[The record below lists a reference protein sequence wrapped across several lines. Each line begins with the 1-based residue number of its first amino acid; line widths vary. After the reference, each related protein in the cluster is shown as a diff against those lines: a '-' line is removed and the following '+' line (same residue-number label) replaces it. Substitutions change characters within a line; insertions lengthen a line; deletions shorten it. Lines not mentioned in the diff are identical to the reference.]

1 MRLITGQDLDNQTII
16 AKLKIVVNAGFLWYN
31 GFTKMDTPQEGSTI
45 VIVEDDVAMREIV
58 THKLSTNGFT
68 VKEAEDGKVAID
80 LITQT
85 KPSLVL
91 LDLMLPEV
99 DGFKV
104 LETIRS
110 NSDPKIAN
118 TPIII
123 LSNLWSNKDI
133 LRTKA
138 LNVQAYLVKAYFTTE
153 EILKK
158 VQEVLAN
165 PSKTADLSINSQT
178 GKPMS

>member
-1 MRLITGQDLDNQTII
+1 METTQQ
-16 AKLKIVVNAGFLWYN
+16 V
-31 GFTKMDTPQEGSTI
+31 PTI

-80 LITQT
+80 LIKET
-85 KPSLVL
+85 KPKLVL

-104 LETIRS
+104 LETIRRS
-110 NSDPKIAN
+110 EDKELAN
-118 TPIII
+118 TPVII

-133 LRTKA
+133 LKTKA

-165 PSKTADLSINSQT
+165 PNKQADIAINSQT
-178 GKPMS
+178 GKPMP

>member
-1 MRLITGQDLDNQTII
+1 MWYSKGTMDSTSETKKKII
-16 AKLKIVVNAGFLWYN
+16 
-31 GFTKMDTPQEGSTI
+31 
-45 VIVEDDVAMREIV
+45 IVEDDVAMREIV
-58 THKLSTNGFT
+58 AHKLSTSGYD
-68 VKEAEDGKVAID
+68 VKEAEDGQQGID
-80 LITQT
+80 MILAE
-85 KPSLVL
+85 KPHLVL

-104 LETIRS
+104 LEMVRKNT
-110 NSDPKIAN
+110 DAQIAK
-118 TPIII
+118 TPVII

-133 LRTKA
+133 LKTKA

-165 PSKTADLSINSQT
+165 PNKTAEMSVNNQAGAPPINQ
-178 GKPMS
+178 

>member
-1 MRLITGQDLDNQTII
+1 M
-16 AKLKIVVNAGFLWYN
+16 KLRFLATDKMWYSI
-31 GFTKMDTPQEGSTI
+31 GTMDPSETKKKI

-58 THKLSTNGFT
+58 AHKLSTSGYD
-68 VKEAEDGKVAID
+68 VKEAEDGQQGID
-80 LITQT
+80 MIQAE
-85 KPSLVL
+85 KPHLVL

-104 LETIRS
+104 LETIRKHA
-110 NSDPKIAN
+110 DPQIAK
-118 TPIII
+118 TPVII

-133 LRTKA
+133 LKTKA

-158 VQEVLAN
+158 VQEVMAN
-165 PSKTADLSINSQT
+165 PNRSAELSVNNQAGAPPINQ
-178 GKPMS
+178 

>member
-1 MRLITGQDLDNQTII
+1 MDATETNPI
-16 AKLKIVVNAGFLWYN
+16 IVV
-31 GFTKMDTPQEGSTI
+31 
-45 VIVEDDVAMREIV
+45 VEDDVALRDIV

-68 VKEAEDGKVAID
+68 VKEAEDGKTAID
-80 LITQT
+80 LIIET
-85 KPSLVL
+85 KPALVL

-99 DGFKV
+99 DGFTV
-104 LETIRS
+104 LETIRK
-110 NSDPKIAN
+110 NEDPKLAK

-133 LRTKA
+133 LKTKA

-165 PSKTADLSINSQT
+165 PDKTAELSVNTEAGAPPINQ
-178 GKPMS
+178 

>member
-1 MRLITGQDLDNQTII
+1 MPPEE
-16 AKLKIVVNAGFLWYN
+16 
-31 GFTKMDTPQEGSTI
+31 TKKTI

-58 THKLSTNGFT
+58 THKLSNSGFI
-68 VKEAEDGKVAID
+68 VKEAEDGKAGIQ
-80 LITQT
+80 LILDS

-104 LETIRS
+104 LETIRR
-110 NSDPKIAN
+110 NSDPEIAK

-133 LRTKA
+133 LKTKA
-138 LNVQAYLVKAYFTTE
+138 LHVQAYMVKAYFTTE

-158 VQEVLAN
+158 VHEVMAN
-165 PSKTADLSINSQT
+165 PDKFAELSVNNQAGGPPINQ
-178 GKPMS
+178 